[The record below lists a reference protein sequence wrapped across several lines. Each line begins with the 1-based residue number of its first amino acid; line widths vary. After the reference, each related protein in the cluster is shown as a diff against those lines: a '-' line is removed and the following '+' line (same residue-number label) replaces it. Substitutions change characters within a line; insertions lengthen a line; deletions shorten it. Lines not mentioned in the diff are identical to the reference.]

1 MGFIIP
7 CKWGIRGSPKI
18 ESCQKAFFYLALV
31 EESKGPK
38 APKSGS
44 LFCLGPILS
53 GPNFTPK
60 NYKEPMHTTRADF
73 HLTSLEICA
82 LQQVS
87 CSNTSFGWV
96 FDWPSGISPYYTE
109 YICIWPLGVVF
120 FKTRPR
126 LIIRTF
132 INSNTWNHT
141 QPKGKEMQRVSI
153 KNLDSYPFNTLH

>member
-1 MGFIIP
+1 MRP
-7 CKWGIRGSPKI
+7 PKFNLVKI
-18 ESCQKAFFYLALV
+18 KAFFYLTLV
-31 EESKGPK
+31 EESKGQK

-44 LFCLGPILS
+44 LFCMGPILS

-60 NYKEPMHTTRADF
+60 NYKEPMDPTRAHF

-87 CSNTSFGWV
+87 CSNTSVGWV
-96 FDWPSGISPYYTE
+96 FDWPFGYFLLLHRVHMYMTAR
-109 YICIWPLGVVF
+109 CCF
-120 FKTRPR
+120 FLKTQPH

-141 QPKGKEMQRVSI
+141 QPKGEKDAEGINQFFWFI
-153 KNLDSYPFNTLH
+153 PFYNALY

>member
-7 CKWGIRGSPKI
+7 CKCGFVGPPKLNHVKRPFSI
-18 ESCQKAFFYLALV
+18 WPWWRNLKDQRPQNQGPYSAWDPYLV
-31 EESKGPK
+31 
-38 APKSGS
+38 APT
-44 LFCLGPILS
+44 LLQRI
-53 GPNFTPK
+53 
-60 NYKEPMHTTRADF
+60 YKEPMHTTRADF

-87 CSNTSFGWV
+87 CSNTSVRWV
-96 FDWPSGISPYYTE
+96 FDWPLGISPYYTE
-109 YICIWPLGVVF
+109 YICIWPLGVFF
-120 FKTRPR
+120 FKTRAY

-141 QPKGKEMQRVSI
+141 QPKGKKMERVSI